1 MAQYRFDL
9 ASRAVVTVCF
19 ALLASPLGCQLG
31 NDDGAGQDTS
41 PAESDSPSDVSAR
54 DDERTPR
61 VAPEAEPT
69 APRDDSER
77 AAAQSSN
84 PTPPAS
90 SPDPETP
97 PPAPAQTF
105 EACTSSETGYGEAC
119 ESIYVTMKQMSPP
132 RCVQLTID
140 NCGGYS
146 RQGLSVDAPVSWRL
160 ASGSV
165 GSNLNE
171 CELGTF
177 YSSSAVALDASG
189 SITWNE
195 TTRLPTEVVLD
206 VTLEPSGSAEDT
218 ASVDVVTAQPLNPVA
233 CDD

>member
-1 MAQYRFDL
+1 MVQYRFDL

-19 ALLASPLGCQLG
+19 SLLASPLACQLG
-31 NDDGAGQDTS
+31 GDDGDGQDTA
-41 PAESDSPSDVSAR
+41 PAESDSPSDVRAR
-54 DDERTPR
+54 DDEPPPR
-61 VAPEAEPT
+61 VAPEAEPNPP
-69 APRDDSER
+69 ADDTER
-77 AAAQSSN
+77 AAAQSSA
-84 PTPPAS
+84 PTTPAT
-90 SPDPETP
+90 SPDPESP
-97 PPAPAQTF
+97 PPAPAQVF
-105 EACTSSETGYGEAC
+105 EACTSGGAGYGDDC

-146 RQGLSVDAPVSWRL
+146 SQGLPVDAPLSWRL

-177 YSSSAVALDASG
+177 YSRSAVALDASG

-195 TTRLPTEVVLD
+195 TTQQPTELVLD
-206 VTLEPSGSAEDT
+206 VTLEPSSSAQDL
-218 ASVDVVTAQPLNPVA
+218 ASVDVVTAQPLNPAV